1 MNEAELL
8 GLAQVDAL
16 DDLRSEVAAKDI
28 KALLA
33 DADDLDRLSLALK
46 LADVVA
52 RKAGD
57 LAVEAAAQAA
67 LGRADHQQVRVV
79 LAGAGH
85 QRRRIAAAADRIG
98 AVGEHG
104 AHPLRIGPGRLGSF
118 LRTAQLRR
126 GDHLH
131 RLGDLL
137 RRLDRGDTVAEVF

>member
-1 MNEAELL
+1 ME
-8 GLAQVDAL
+8 
-16 DDLRSEVAAKDI
+16 
-28 KALLA
+28 
-33 DADDLDRLSLALK
+33 

-67 LGRADHQQVRVV
+67 LGRADDQQMRVV

-85 QRRRIAAAADRIG
+85 QRRRVAAAADGIG
-98 AVGEHG
+98 DVGQHR
-104 AHPLRIGPGRLGSF
+104 AHPLRIGTRRLGSF